1 MRRRRAFTLC
11 PGKVVTYAARRVAGL
26 AALGLAAFVFVATT
40 GFFLAVVTATIVEG
54 FLAAGAFFPAAA
66 GFAVAVTLVAE
77 TGLAVVVL
85 VTGVLV
91 AGLLVAAVTLVL
103 ATGVALGVVAFA
115 FAVGDLVA
123 VALATIAFAA
133 GVFLATEAFFGV
145 AGFFDML
152 VSYRN
157 LTKLLGEIAHA
168 HRNIRTRIQMQI
180 AL

>member
-1 MRRRRAFTLC
+1 LT
-11 PGKVVTYAARRVAGL
+11 VAGL
-26 AALGLAAFVFVATT
+26 AALVLAAFVFGVATD
-40 GFFLAVVTATIVEG
+40 FFLAVAAATIGAG

-66 GFAVAVTLVAE
+66 GFATAVTLVLE
-77 TGLAVVVL
+77 TGLTVVL
-85 VTGVLV
+85 LVLV
-91 AGLLVAAVTLVL
+91 GVVLVAAVTVDL

-123 VALATIAFAA
+123 VALATIAFVAV
-133 GVFLATEAFFGV
+133 VFLATEAFFGV

-157 LTKLLGEIAHA
+157 LTKRLGEIAHA
-168 HRNIRTRIQMQI
+168 HRNIRTRIITQI